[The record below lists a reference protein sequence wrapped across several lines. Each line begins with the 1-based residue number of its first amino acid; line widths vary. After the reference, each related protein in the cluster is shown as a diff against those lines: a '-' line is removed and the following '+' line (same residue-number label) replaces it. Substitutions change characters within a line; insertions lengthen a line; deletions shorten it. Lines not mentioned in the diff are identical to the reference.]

1 MWNSVTG
8 KIYETRDVI
17 WLRHMYYTKSVEED
31 DDDFVVSVPAPEFE
45 EAAAPTPKDGE
56 GNKTKAEKVGQLF
69 TDDDAHKNTQSG
81 GATGT
86 DLK

>member
-1 MWNSVTG
+1 MAASYVL
-8 KIYETRDVI
+8 YQV
-17 WLRHMYYTKSVEED
+17 SVEED
-31 DDDFVVSVPAPEFE
+31 DDDFIVSVPAPEFE

-56 GNKTKAEKVGQLF
+56 GNKTKAEKVRQLF
-69 TDDDAHKNTQSG
+69 TNDDAHKNTQSG